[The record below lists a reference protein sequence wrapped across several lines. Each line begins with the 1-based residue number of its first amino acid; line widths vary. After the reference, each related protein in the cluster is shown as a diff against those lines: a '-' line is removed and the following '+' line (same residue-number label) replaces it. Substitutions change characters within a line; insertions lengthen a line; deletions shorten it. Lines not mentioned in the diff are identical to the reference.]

1 MSVISDILHFFGKVL
16 HSFKVSVAPMVVGIL
31 EAVQGLEDTGLLPG
45 LAKIIDTATGG
56 KGAETINAD
65 LKAALPKA
73 IAVFLGVEGLPA
85 NPTEQQEKD
94 FETAILNAVVSKK
107 AQQTVPGQVISAL
120 SIQIYDLIKKIA
132 ADHADGSAV
141 KAAEI
146 VTAVEEAWV
155 DYQNDLAAAQ
165 DPNQ

>member
-1 MSVISDILHFFGKVL
+1 MSVIKDVLQWFGKLV
-16 HSFKVSVAPMVVGIL
+16 HSFKVSVAPMVVSIL
-31 EAVQGLEDTGLLPG
+31 EAVQGLEDTGLIPG
-45 LAKIIDTATGG
+45 LAKIIDAATGG

-65 LKAALPKA
+65 LKAALPNA
-73 IAVFLGVEGLPA
+73 IAAFLAVEGLPA
-85 NPTEQQEKD
+85 NPTPQQEKD

-107 AQQTVPGQVISAL
+107 AQQSVPGQVISTL
-120 SIQIYDLIKKIA
+120 GIQIYDLIKKIV

-146 VTAVEEAWV
+146 VAAVEEAWS
-155 DYQNDLAAAQ
+155 DYQADLAAAQ